1 MSTPTLVV
9 HNLSY
14 RYRTRQ
20 EFALRGCSFSAY
32 PGEIILVAGASGCGK
47 TTLMRCING
56 LIPHSYK
63 GGELSGNILIKGEP
77 VAGHS
82 LSSLAQK
89 VGTVLQDPEKQIV
102 GAYVLNEIAFGLEN
116 LAIPRDEILHRVDEV
131 LNFLG
136 IAHLRDRETFALSG
150 GEKQKVAL
158 AGVLA
163 MRPDLILLD
172 EPLASLDPASALE
185 ALEAIRRLADSGKT
199 VLIIEH
205 RVEDVLRIR
214 PDKVLYLEDG
224 MQRYW
229 GPVDGFLAMADPT
242 QVKLPAEHAARA
254 IRSRMDTAPRSD
266 GAPILDR
273 GHGEGRGEPLVVFEH
288 VDFWYNPEQPVLHD
302 VSTDIRAGDVIALLG
317 PNGSGK
323 TTLVKHAICL
333 LRPRRGRVLVAG
345 RDTRKTTAAQTA
357 RTVGYVFQSPG
368 HMLFAPTVAEELAF
382 GPRNIGFDE
391 AEITR
396 NVAEAVRITHLEGL
410 EPLPPLSLS
419 YGQQRRVG
427 IAAVVAMQSQVLA
440 MDEPTSGQ
448 DYRHYTAFMDAI
460 MAMRRQGNGEAPF
473 KATLFITH
481 DLDLALSYANRVWLF
496 AEGRLV
502 ADGPPE
508 QVLADDALLQRCR
521 LVPTSLLRLNRAL
534 FPQTGRFQRAEAL
547 ARYLPPTLAADVPTG
562 GMPMA

>member
-1 MSTPTLVV
+1 MSTPILVV

-14 RYRTRQ
+14 RYRARQ
-20 EFALRGCSFSAY
+20 DFALRNCSFSAY
-32 PGEIILVAGASGCGK
+32 PGEIILIAGASGCGK

-56 LIPHSYK
+56 LIPHSYR
-63 GGELSGNILIKGEP
+63 GGELSGSILIKGEP

-102 GAYVLNEIAFGLEN
+102 GAYILNEVAFGLEN
-116 LAIPRDEILHRVDEV
+116 LALPRETILRRVDET

-136 IAHLRDRETFALSG
+136 IAHLRNRETFALSG

-163 MRPDLILLD
+163 MQPDLILLD
-172 EPLASLDPASALE
+172 EPLASLDPASAHE
-185 ALEAIRRLADSGKT
+185 ALDAIRRLADSGKT

-205 RVEDVLRIR
+205 RVEDVLRLR

-229 GPVDGFLAMADPT
+229 GSVDGFLAMADPT
-242 QVKLPAEHAARA
+242 QVKLPAEYAARA
-254 IRSRMDTAPRSD
+254 IRARL
-266 GAPILDR
+266 GAAVPTERPSTIRRNGDR
-273 GHGEGRGEPLVVFEH
+273 GGEPLVVFEH
-288 VDFWYNPEQPVLHD
+288 VDFWYDPERPVLHD

-333 LRPRRGRVLVAG
+333 LRPRRGRVLVAD

-357 RTVGYVFQSPG
+357 HTVGYVFQSPS

-391 AEITR
+391 ATIAR

-419 YGQQRRVG
+419 FGQQRRVG
-427 IAAVVAMQSQVLA
+427 IAAVVAMRSHILV

-460 MAMRRQGNGEAPF
+460 ITMRHQGNGEAPF
-473 KATLFITH
+473 KAVLFITH
-481 DLDLALSYANRVWLF
+481 DLDLALSYANRIWLF

-508 QVLADDALLQRCR
+508 QVLADDALLERCR

-534 FPQTGRFQRAEAL
+534 LPQTGRFQRAEAL
-547 ARYLPPTLAADVPTG
+547 APYLPSTFAADRPQG
-562 GMPMA
+562 GMPMT

>member
-1 MSTPTLVV
+1 MTAPTLVV

-56 LIPHSYK
+56 LIPHSYR
-63 GGELSGNILIKGEP
+63 GGELNGSILIKGEP
-77 VAGHS
+77 VAGQS
-82 LSSLAQK
+82 LSRLAQR

-102 GAYVLNEIAFGLEN
+102 GAYVLNEVAFGLEN
-116 LAIPRDEILHRVDEV
+116 LALPRETILQRVDEV

-163 MRPDLILLD
+163 MQPDLILLD
-172 EPLASLDPASALE
+172 EPLASLDPASAQE
-185 ALEAIRRLADSGKT
+185 ALDAIRRLADNGKT

-224 MQRYW
+224 VQRYW

-242 QVKLPAEHAARA
+242 QVKLPAEYTARA
-254 IRSRMDTAPRSD
+254 IRSRLD
-266 GAPILDR
+266 GAVPAERPPIATRRNGD
-273 GHGEGRGEPLVVFEH
+273 GRGEPLVVFEH
-288 VDFWYNPEQPVLHD
+288 VDFWYDPDRPVLHD

-317 PNGSGK
+317 PNGAGK

-357 RTVGYVFQSPG
+357 RTVGYVFQSPS

-391 AEITR
+391 AAIAR

-410 EPLPPLSLS
+410 ESLPPLSLS
-419 YGQQRRVG
+419 FGQQRRVG
-427 IAAVVAMQSQVLA
+427 IAAVVAMRSQILA

-460 MAMRRQGNGEAPF
+460 MAMRHQGNGAAPF
-473 KATLFITH
+473 KAILFITH
-481 DLDLALSYANRVWLF
+481 DLDLALSYANRIWLF

-534 FPQTGRFQRAEAL
+534 LPQTGRFQRVEAL
-547 ARYLPPTLAADVPTG
+547 APYLPPTLAADRPSG